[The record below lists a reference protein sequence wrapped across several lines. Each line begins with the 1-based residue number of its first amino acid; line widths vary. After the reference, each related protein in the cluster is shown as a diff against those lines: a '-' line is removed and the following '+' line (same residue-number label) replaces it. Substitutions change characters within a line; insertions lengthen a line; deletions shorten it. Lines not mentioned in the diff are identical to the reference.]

1 MTRSIRH
8 RGTFPEKPKSYGYS
22 AERSPLSIW
31 RHDRKKVEL
40 LVFAGIHGEEPDT
53 TMLLSRALRSTD
65 RLSPS
70 CAVVLCANPD
80 GLRLGTRGNANGVD
94 LNRNFPSANWQPD
107 PVLHQWQVDAAREVE
122 LSPGPA
128 PASEPEVQALIRLVE
143 DLEPACVVSVHSP
156 LGLIDD
162 PDSHP
167 IGAALAARSGLPRE
181 VIPNEHTPG
190 SFGSWARDIGLASVT
205 YELPNQ
211 TVWDM
216 LPTHLPVLLALL
228 EEGIGLAPR

>member
-1 MTRSIRH
+1 M
-8 RGTFPEKPKSYGYS
+8 SYGYS
-22 AERSPLSIW
+22 TEQSPLSIW
-31 RHDRKKVEL
+31 RHERNKVEL

-53 TMLLSRALRSTD
+53 TVLLSRALRSIS

-94 LNRNFPSANWQPD
+94 LNRNFPSANWQPN

-143 DLEPACVVSVHSP
+143 DLEPACVVSIHSP

-162 PDSHP
+162 PDLRARL
-167 IGAALAARSGLPRE
+167 GAAARREAVAKYSWSAHVERILGALGGAA
-181 VIPNEHTPG
+181 
-190 SFGSWARDIGLASVT
+190 
-205 YELPNQ
+205 
-211 TVWDM
+211 
-216 LPTHLPVLLALL
+216 
-228 EEGIGLAPR
+228 

>member
-1 MTRSIRH
+1 MTRSITQ
-8 RGTFPEKPKSYGYS
+8 RGTLAERPASYGYS
-22 AERSPLSIW
+22 VEHSPLSVW
-31 RHDRKKVEL
+31 RPAGDKVEL

-53 TMLLSRALRSTD
+53 TVLLSRALRSIS

-94 LNRNFPSANWQPD
+94 LNRNFPSANWRSD

-143 DLEPACVVSVHSP
+143 DLEPACVVSIHSP

-167 IGAALAARSGLPRE
+167 IGGALAARSGLPRE

-190 SFGSWARDIGLASVT
+190 SFGSWARDMGLPSVT

-216 LPTHLPVLLALL
+216 LPTHLPVLQALL
-228 EEGIGLAPR
+228 EEGAGMASR